1 MPASMMMPPAGS
13 ILNVSG
19 SSSAMVAAGP
29 NPGMM
34 PTTVPRRQ
42 PMKHQNTLLGC
53 NATANPCRR
62 PEATS
67 ISESERTSRQ
77 RHAQR
82 DRKDEM
88 EGDRTCDRHDAG
100 GHERPAEDDRHEEEC
115 EQRKADQ
122 ETSEVHERDRQRKG
136 EPSSQRPTS
145 RAPVYGLT
153 RPLAVARGVDNQEQR
168 ERHHG
173 DAVPEREEGRARPV
187 EGIVVPGSRLH
198 HHIDTER
205 GQ

>member
-19 SSSAMVAAGP
+19 NSSAMVAAGP

-34 PTTVPRRQ
+34 PTTVPRRH
-42 PMKHQNTLLGC
+42 PTKHQNTLLGC
-53 NATANPCRR
+53 SATANPCRR

-67 ISESERTSRQ
+67 ISEPERTSRQ

-82 DRKDEM
+82 DREGEM
-88 EGDRTCDRHDAG
+88 EGERTRDRHDAG
-100 GHERPAEDDRHEEEC
+100 GHKRPTEDDRHEEER

-122 ETSEVHERDRQRKG
+122 ETDEIHERDRQRKG
-136 EPSSQRPTS
+136 KPGSQRPPG
-145 RAPVYGLT
+145 RAPVDGST
-153 RPLAVARGVDNQEQR
+153 RLLAVTRGVGDEQQR

-173 DAVPEREEGRARPV
+173 DAVPEREEGRAQI
-187 EGIVVPGSRLH
+187 G
-198 HHIDTER
+198 
-205 GQ
+205 